1 MEVELIEIRE
11 FLAEHPP
18 FDHLPSEELDEL
30 PRRLSV
36 RYLRRGTAFPGIT
49 GDGDLWLVRKGGVEI
64 RDDEGAL
71 LDKFGEGDICA
82 PVCGQRQP
90 EKPITGITIEDSLFY
105 LLPCDQLQ
113 ALRERSEAFDRHF
126 SDSVGGRIRRAITA
140 MGEGDGTSLMSAE
153 ISQLL
158 RRQPVIVAPD
168 TTIRD
173 AARLMNRERV
183 SAVLICDGKNLQG
196 IVTDRDLRSRCV
208 AAGCNINSPIREIMT
223 DRLIKIAPDTLAFEA
238 LMIMTR
244 MNIHHIPVVG
254 RDGVAGL
261 ISNNDLIR
269 HQSNNSLYLV
279 GDIGKA
285 RDLDDLEMAARR
297 IPDLHI
303 QLVQSA
309 ASAWHLG
316 QAISSISDALSE
328 RLIHLARQRI
338 GEPPVPFA
346 WLAVGSQAR
355 REQTSRSDQDHALL
369 LSDDYREEEHGEYFR
384 ALAEFVSDGLAR
396 CGFYYCPGKVMATNP
411 DWRQPFAVWRDYFD
425 GWIRKPEKRALML
438 ASNFFDIRP
447 IAGEESLYDRLRSE
461 VLEQTQDNRIFIAH
475 MAANAL
481 THKPPLGF
489 FRNLVVIHDGKHDN
503 TVNLKQRGIIPIV
516 DLARIFALS
525 GGLRELNTVDR
536 LRAAAEAGLVSAEGM
551 ESLEDALAFIAMLR
565 ARNQVNQ
572 LREGREVNNYLSPDA
587 LSKKERVHLKDAFSA
602 IATMQSV
609 FAQRYQTE
617 RFY

>member
-18 FDHLPSEELDEL
+18 FDHLPDEVLDEL
-30 PRRLSV
+30 PQRLAV
-36 RYLRRGTAFPGIT
+36 RYLRRGTAFPGSST
-49 GDGDLWLVRKGGVEI
+49 EEDLWIVRKGGVEI
-64 RDDEGAL
+64 RDSEGAL
-71 LDKFGEGDICA
+71 LDKFGEGDLCT
-82 PVCGQRQP
+82 PVC
-90 EKPITGITIEDSLFY
+90 KPSAEDEEANGITIEDSLFY
-105 LLPCDQLQ
+105 LLPCDQLK
-113 ALRERSEAFDRHF
+113 ALRDSNEEFDRHF
-126 SDSVGGRIRRAITA
+126 SDSLGGRIRQAVNA
-140 MGEGDGTSLMSAE
+140 LGEGNDTSQMSAE
-153 ISQLL
+153 VSQLL
-158 RRQPVIVAPD
+158 RRSPVIVSPE

-183 SAVLICDGKNLQG
+183 SAVLVCTGKHLQG

-208 AAGCNINSPIREIMT
+208 AAGCNIENPIREIMT
-223 DRLIKIAPDTLAFEA
+223 DRIVKIAPDTLVFEA

-254 RDGVAGL
+254 REGVAGL

-285 RDLDDLEMAARR
+285 GDLEQLEMAARR
-297 IPDLHI
+297 LPDLQI
-303 QLVQSA
+303 QLVQSGA
-309 ASAWHLG
+309 NIWHLG
-316 QAISSISDALSE
+316 QAISSITDALTE
-328 RLIHLARQRI
+328 RLILLAQQRI
-338 GEPPVPFA
+338 GVAPISYV

-355 REQTSRSDQDHALL
+355 GEQTSRSDQDHALL
-369 LSDDYREEEHGEYFR
+369 LGDDYQEEEHGAYFK

-411 DWRQPFAVWRDYFD
+411 EWRQPYSVWRDYFD
-425 GWIRKPEKRALML
+425 GWIRKPAKRSLML
-438 ASNFFDIRP
+438 ACNFFDIRP
-447 IAGEESLYDRLRSE
+447 IFGDIPLYDQLRSE
-461 VLEQTQDNRIFIAH
+461 VLAQTQDNRIFIAH

-481 THKPPLGF
+481 NHKPPLGF
-489 FRNLVVIHDGKHDN
+489 FRNLVVIHDGEHDN
-503 TVNLKQRGIIPIV
+503 TVNLKQRGIIPVV

-525 GGLRELNTVDR
+525 GGLRELNSGDR
-536 LRAAAEAGLVSAEGM
+536 LRAAGEAGLVSQEGM
-551 ESLEDALAFIAMLR
+551 ESLEDAMAFIAMLR
-565 ARNQVNQ
+565 ARNQVKQ
-572 LREGREVNNYLSPDA
+572 LKEGREVNNYLSPDD
-587 LSKKERVHLKDAFSA
+587 LSKKERGHLKDAFSA